1 MPTPKS
7 TGGFAVLMYHPVARL
22 VPETPEPEEE
32 LGVAADGITAGVHVV
47 VNDSSSLLF
56 SFETGALKMLV
67 SLCRGG
73 D

>member
-32 LGVAADGITAGVHVV
+32 LGVAADGITAGVDVV
-47 VNDSSSLLF
+47 VNDRLGSFIF
-56 SFETGALKMLV
+56 SFETGALKIFFV
-67 SLCRGG
+67 IC
-73 D
+73 